1 MKKIKFIVATL
12 FVSFSLASVPA
23 IAGPT
28 VKTPPQAAS
37 VAAEQSLSEW
47 FYSLFDL

>member
-1 MKKIKFIVATL
+1 MKKIKFTIASIILSFTL
-12 FVSFSLASVPA
+12 VSASS

-28 VKTPPQAAS
+28 VKTPPQTATSADS
-37 VAAEQSLSEW
+37 SFSEW